1 MTNQPQ
7 VGLRLNGLYSE
18 KSSPLTIDLFLEHVV
33 SARMVFGGFSLPT
46 QDGLQLDGFLFS
58 ENDKTH
64 LTLADWDAF
73 LLQSHG
79 SFLGTPFL
87 ADEDGE
93 PV

>member
-18 KSSPLTIDLFLEHVV
+18 KSNPRTIDLFLEHVV

-73 LLQSHG
+73 LLQGHG